1 MGRKIGDQAPNQH
14 HEYPDTER
22 STPLRADWEPWTGRW
37 RKTVAIKKILCT
49 MACAF
54 LIVAITLA
62 CINATPSECIEAAE
76 EAGLPEDII
85 DQLKSPGDLNVAE
98 RLALNRALSRAGI
111 ADICSGVAEEQ
122 DEGPSEAERTAE
134 PERPAPE
141 MKLSAR
147 IPEDEEDHRRCR
159 FWALNNLRPIVFEE
173 FSQLDPENMDD
184 LDRIL
189 WRSILHPQDHLG
201 FYDNN
206 DAGGNEI
213 PSLRPR
219 EPGIYCRDYWAEP
232 LGSKNADLRNHG
244 FETQC
249 RRRLEER
256 ISDRYH
262 QLAAA
267 ASHNEDNDLV
277 WETPNQYVRI
287 LQWLDTSGE
296 ELLDSD
302 RPPYMILREQ
312 SRHPYA
318 HMRDRVPDEDLMA
331 DYRRE
336 WDREV
341 NPAWLGILSVAG
353 MTDNSS
359 DLREC
364 HFFYPQ
370 VFYGYW
376 IPFDP
381 DAVPGDGDDQ
391 ETGLVEYNPST
402 MPILLPETVDSPRVR
417 AGYPLGMIGEQYH
430 RCSGESEA
438 EEAGYYFVDHPTGA
452 YCEKIQ

>member
-1 MGRKIGDQAPNQH
+1 M
-14 HEYPDTER
+14 
-22 STPLRADWEPWTGRW
+22 
-37 RKTVAIKKILCT
+37 AIKRILGT
-49 MACAF
+49 MAGAF
-54 LIVAITLA
+54 LIVVTTLA
-62 CINATPSECIEAAE
+62 CINATPSECIQAAE
-76 EAGLPEDII
+76 EAGLPDEII
-85 DQLKSPGDLNVAE
+85 KQLKSPGDLNVAE
-98 RLALNRALSRAGI
+98 LLALNRALSRAGI
-111 ADICSGVAEEQ
+111 ADICSGVAERQ
-122 DEGPSEAERTAE
+122 DEGAGEAERTAE
-134 PERPAPE
+134 PERPARE

-147 IPEDEEDHRRCR
+147 ITEDEEDRRRCR

-189 WRSILHPQDHLG
+189 WRSILHPHDHLG
-201 FYDNN
+201 FYYNE

-213 PSLRPR
+213 LSLRPR

-232 LGSKNADLRNHG
+232 LEPQNADLRNHG

-256 ISDRYH
+256 ITGRYSE
-262 QLAAA
+262 LANA
-267 ASHNEDNDLV
+267 ASYNEDNGLV
-277 WETPNQYVRI
+277 WETPNQHVRI
-287 LQWLDTSGE
+287 LQWLDLSGE
-296 ELLDSD
+296 QLLDSD
-302 RPPYMILREQ
+302 RPPYIILQEQ
-312 SRHPYA
+312 SRQPYA
-318 HMRDRVPDEDLMA
+318 HMGDRVPDEDFMA

-336 WDREV
+336 WDREL
-341 NPAWLGILSVAG
+341 NPAWLGILAAAG

-381 DAVPGDGDDQ
+381 DAMPDYRDAREADP
-391 ETGLVEYNPST
+391 VEYNPSA
-402 MPILLPETVDSPRVR
+402 MPILLPETVDFPRVR
-417 AGYPLGMIGEQYH
+417 AGHPLGMIGEQYH

-438 EEAGYYFVDHPTGA
+438 KEAGYYFVDHPRGS
-452 YCEKIQ
+452 YCEKIP